1 MLGPKRGRLTAI
13 IINICG
19 TVLTIYLL
27 MQFYSA
33 FYALMII
40 LFALS
45 VSATQCRMRLKITK
59 PVLFMNIG
67 VVLVGIPG
75 VLYLVYD
82 AYASGNLVGDAWE
95 KPITIGIFVVISLL
109 NAIIIRNLHYSDYAP
124 PPIPCEG
131 EGENPDN

>member
-13 IINICG
+13 VINIFG

-33 FYALMII
+33 FYALMIV

-59 PVLFMNIG
+59 PVLLMNIG
-67 VVLVGIPG
+67 VVIVGIPG
-75 VLYLVYD
+75 VLYLIYD
-82 AYASGNLVGDAWE
+82 AYTLGNLAGDVWE

-131 EGENPDN
+131 EAEDD